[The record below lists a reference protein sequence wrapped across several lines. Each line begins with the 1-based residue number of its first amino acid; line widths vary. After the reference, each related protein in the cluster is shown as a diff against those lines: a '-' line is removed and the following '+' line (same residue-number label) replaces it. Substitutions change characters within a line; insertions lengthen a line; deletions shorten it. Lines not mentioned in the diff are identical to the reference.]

1 MRLRTVTRSDWV
13 RSSFRIMSLKT
24 NKAAPVKKAQGKR
37 KAANGYKLPDPIPNG
52 EIIKDVA
59 KKQWQ
64 IGPSIGVGGFG
75 EIYSASDVSDS
86 PRKKSSLPYVVKIE
100 PHGNGPLFVEM
111 HFYIKVAKPD
121 QIEEWMKQKKLKS
134 LGMPRYL
141 GSGSHECNGQK
152 YRFVVM
158 DRYGKDLWSLFL
170 QNNRLFPLPTIFRVG
185 LQIINIL
192 EYIHSKGYVH
202 ADIKGSNLLLGL
214 HKGTENQVYLVDFG
228 LASRYSKEY
237 KPDPKKAHNG
247 TIEYTS
253 RDAHV
258 GVSTRRGDLEILGY
272 NLVQWMTS
280 KLPWE
285 NNLRDS
291 VHVHQQK
298 NKYMDNIPEFVKKC
312 FQKTNPPGKGTKKAS
327 VCKGK
332 CVCPSSDS
340 ECVLCVTLS
349 HLCKKNATIRKKN
362 KTKQNRD
369 DSIDD
374 ITSESE
380 KKMSSVCGV
389 SVKPRNANKNNMKKP
404 ASSCAMVKYLEYV
417 ASLKDNEE
425 PDYGKCKKLLE
436 LGLKECKCSV
446 EGKLEFSGKGTKKAS
461 PRKGKNTSPSS
472 DSECS
477 TSDTEPSHK
486 KNATIRKKNKTE
498 QNRDDS
504 IDDITSESD
513 EEDEQTNGRAKPR
526 NANKNN
532 MKKPAS
538 SWRDCPTAIAS
549 NVNKAGEYKRAID
562 DAKEFGTK
570 KQKKTGAFY

>member
-1 MRLRTVTRSDWV
+1 
-13 RSSFRIMSLKT
+13 MSLKT

-86 PRKKSSLPYVVKIE
+86 PRKQSSLPYVVKIE

-312 FQKTNPPGKGTKKAS
+312 FQKTNPPG
-327 VCKGK
+327 
-332 CVCPSSDS
+332 
-340 ECVLCVTLS
+340 
-349 HLCKKNATIRKKN
+349 
-362 KTKQNRD
+362 
-369 DSIDD
+369 
-374 ITSESE
+374 
-380 KKMSSVCGV
+380 
-389 SVKPRNANKNNMKKP
+389 
-404 ASSCAMVKYLEYV
+404 AMVKYLEYV

-486 KNATIRKKNKTE
+486 KNATIRKKNKTK

-504 IDDITSESD
+504 IDDISSESD